1 MAETRTPSYCA
12 QCKSRCGCIA
22 IVEDGKLKAIEPMP
36 EHPSGKALCPKGHAS
51 TELVYHPDRLTHP
64 MRRLSP
70 KGTANPEWQQLTW
83 DEALDEIAARMA
95 EVRDSHGAEQTAF
108 SVTTG
113 SGTHISDA
121 ISWIERFIRAYGSPN
136 TIYSTEICNWH
147 KDFASR
153 FTYGSDIG
161 TPDFANTDCA
171 VIWGHNPATTWL
183 SRSTEI
189 REARGRGMKTIV
201 VEPRRTLYAKR
212 ADVWLRVKPG
222 TDQAL
227 ALGLIRL
234 ILKAGSHDH
243 GFVSEWTNAAFL
255 VRGDSGRMLRESDL
269 QPDGS
274 ADVYLAASTA
284 ENGFVRYDAVRKE
297 WLDPVADLSTDNE
310 IMVQTRDGAI
320 LCKPSLLLLQE
331 AVTDFTPAEVER
343 ITSVPAERLQAAAD
357 LLTESSSVAYYAWN
371 GVSQSTTAT
380 QTDRAISILYSLLGH
395 YGAKG
400 GNVPGAAAAFNS
412 IAGYD
417 LLSETQVGKAL
428 GINVRPLGPGRQG
441 WITARDAYRAILDGD
456 PYPVRMLF
464 SFGGNLLSAQ
474 PDTDAAHSALS
485 KLDFHVHADFFM
497 NPSAEFADIVLPVC
511 TSWERDAL
519 RTGFDVS
526 LTGMRRV
533 QLRQAV
539 IEPLGE
545 SRSDTDIVFAL
556 SERLG
561 LSKIMFE
568 CNLDTG
574 REAVLGAS
582 GVSLDELKATPEGID
597 VPEEVPFKAYLNDGF
612 PTPTGRINIYSE
624 LFLDHGQA
632 PLPSLDSFSMIDA
645 TDDLYPIRLGSAKTV
660 AFCHSQGRN
669 IPALRKLTPDPIAEL
684 SPETASERGIET
696 GDWLEITTKT
706 GAFRARAKLVED
718 HTPGAIFAQ
727 HGWTG
732 GEAGMSFNMNTAIPT
747 DAADPISGSIPL
759 RWTWCDVK
767 RTDGPA

>member
-1 MAETRTPSYCA
+1 MISIVQCSPPGKGTDVTGQEGQDGREIVSEVRTPSYCA
-12 QCKSRCGCIA
+12 QCRSRCGCVA
-22 IVEDGKLKAIEPMP
+22 IVEDGRLKGIEPMP

-51 TELVYHPDRLTHP
+51 AELVHHPDRLTYP
-64 MRRLSP
+64 LRRVSP
-70 KGTANPEWQQLTW
+70 KGTPPEWKPVTW
-83 DEALDEIAARMA
+83 DEALDEIAGRMA
-95 EVRDSHGAEQTAF
+95 DIRAQHGAEQTAF

-171 VIWGHNPATTWL
+171 LIWGHNPATTWL

-189 REARGRGMKTIV
+189 REARGRGMKTII

-234 ILKAGSHDH
+234 ILDET
-243 GFVSEWTNAAFL
+243 GFDEDFTSRWTNARAL
-255 VRGDSGRMLRESDL
+255 VRRDNGRVVPEITADGLFEEQLLDL
-269 QPDGS
+269 PDG
-274 ADVYLAASTA
+274 
-284 ENGFVRYDAVRKE
+284 
-297 WLDPVADLSTDNE
+297 PVACATAL
-310 IMVQTRDGAI
+310 
-320 LCKPSLLLLQE
+320 KLLQE
-331 AVTDFTPAEVER
+331 AVAEWTPERVER
-343 ITSVPAERLQAAAD
+343 VTSVPEERLRAAAT
-357 LLTESSSVAYYAWN
+357 LLSESASVAYYCWN
-371 GVSQSTTAT
+371 GVGQSTTAT

-400 GNVPGAAAAFNS
+400 GNVPGGAAAFNS
-412 IAGYD
+412 IAGHD
-417 LLSETQVGKAL
+417 LLPEEQLNKAL
-428 GINVRPLGPGRQG
+428 GLAERPLGPGRQG
-441 WITARDAYRAILDGD
+441 WITARDAYRAIVDGD
-456 PYPVRMLF
+456 PYPLRMLF

-474 PDTDAAHSALS
+474 PDTSLAREALQ

-497 NPSAEFADIVLPVC
+497 NPTAEHADIVLPVS

-526 LTGMRRV
+526 LEGQRRV

-539 IEPLGE
+539 VNPSGE
-545 SRSDTDIVFAL
+545 ARSDTDIVFGLAD
-556 SERLG
+556 RLG
-561 LSKIMFE
+561 LSEMMFDGD
-568 CNLDTG
+568 LDKG
-574 REAVLGAS
+574 RTHILARS
-582 GVSLDELKATPEGID
+582 GVNLEDLKKTPEGID
-597 VPEEVPFKAYLNDGF
+597 VVGTVPFKPYLTYGF
-612 PTPTGRINIYSE
+612 PTPSGLINIYSE
-624 LFLDHGQA
+624 MFLDFGQN
-632 PLPSLDSFSMIDA
+632 PLPSLEPEAFEA
-645 TDDLYPIRLGSAKTV
+645 TMDTDYPIRLGSAKTV
-660 AFCHSQGRN
+660 AYCHSQGRN

-684 SPETASERGIET
+684 SPELAGEKNVKA
-696 GDWLEITTKT
+696 GDWIEISTRS

-718 HTPGAIFAQ
+718 HVADAVFAQ

-732 GEAGMSFNMNTAIPT
+732 GEAGMSHNMNVAVPT
-747 DAADPISGSIPL
+747 DLADPISGSIPL
-759 RWTWCDVK
+759 RWTWCDIQKV
-767 RTDGPA
+767 DGPF